1 MKWHLF
7 SLHIELTYISSFVD
21 CLLMPFAHFP
31 IWVCLIFLL
40 IERAIYILRILFF
53 QLLST
58 YKIFLSVFH
67 VSFVSFFFFSMP
79 KVYVLCIKAV
89 TFYIRVSVFR
99 VTLERQPIHLH
110 FIFPVILNYTMVLA
124 LFSLQTTFLVTFQRF
139 WSESIRDPGN
149 QSRGNMTIS
158 STT

>member
-67 VSFVSFFFFSMP
+67 VSFLFFFSFQCQRFMF
-79 KVYVLCIKAV
+79 YVLKQ
-89 TFYIRVSVFR
+89 
-99 VTLERQPIHLH
+99 LP
-110 FIFPVILNYTMVLA
+110 
-124 LFSLQTTFLVTFQRF
+124 
-139 WSESIRDPGN
+139 SI
-149 QSRGNMTIS
+149 
-158 STT
+158 